1 MQSKEPFNVSIRN
14 EKNTKTKE
22 GQKGLSLSFLD
33 PSSPRLASGSPGPP
47 NYFKVKE
54 PARLGEPVT
63 LGVSISSPGRAAI
76 APSAHFPINRCARE
90 DEEKFQGSVL
100 EGIERIKKEEEEE
113 ERRGNEAEALPNHD
127 CDQSLDRSSFGI
139 LCATVG

>member
-47 NYFKVKE
+47 NYFWMKE
-54 PARLGEPVT
+54 PALQGEPVT
-63 LGVSISSPGRAAI
+63 SRVSISSPGRAAI
-76 APSAHFPINRCARE
+76 DPGAHFPINRCARE
-90 DEEKFQGSVL
+90 VEERFQGSEVK
-100 EGIERIKKEEEEE
+100 GIERTKKEEETKS
-113 ERRGNEAEALPNHD
+113 RH
-127 CDQSLDRSSFGI
+127 C
-139 LCATVG
+139 